1 MKKEKERNA
10 DVEQV
15 AGAEGGDHSETE
27 TLGKGFQETR
37 PRHHGGSKTTPSK
50 GNNDC
55 TSMQ

>member
-15 AGAEGGDHSETE
+15 AGTEGSDYSETQA
-27 TLGKGFQETR
+27 LSKGFQETR

-50 GNNDC
+50 GKK
-55 TSMQ
+55 